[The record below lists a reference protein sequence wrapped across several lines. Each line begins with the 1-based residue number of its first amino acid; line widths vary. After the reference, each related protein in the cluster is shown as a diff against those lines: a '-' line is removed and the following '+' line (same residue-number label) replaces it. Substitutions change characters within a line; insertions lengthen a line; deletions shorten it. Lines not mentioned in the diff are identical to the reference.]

1 MYPLINETE
10 GMIYNTEIGTDILLA
25 KQFLDKEEIVAIP
38 TETVYGLAA
47 SAFSEK
53 AINSV
58 YTAKKRPSTNP
69 LIIHVANKDWI
80 YELAKE
86 INEKA
91 ALLIEKF
98 MPGPLTL
105 LLPKKKLVPDI
116 VTSGMPNVAIR
127 FPDHP
132 IANNLLKKLDYPL
145 AAPSANP
152 FGYISP
158 TTAQHVYS
166 QMNGKIPFILDG
178 GKCTAGIE
186 STIIGFRNG
195 IPVIYR
201 LGSVTISE
209 IEYVVGPVTINADT
223 SQTVVPGM
231 LKKHYS
237 PRTPLLLT
245 QSIDEALNK
254 HIGKKIGL
262 LTYGTYSPLLPE
274 EHQIVL
280 GTIANMS
287 VIAYNL
293 YSAMHTMDVAGYDLI
308 IVKRLPDEGIGKSI
322 NDRLNRASTL

>member
-1 MYPLINETE
+1 
-10 GMIYNTEIGTDILLA
+10 MIYTTEVGTDILRA

-47 SAFSEK
+47 NAFSEK
-53 AINSV
+53 AINRV
-58 YTAKKRPSTNP
+58 YSAKNRPATNP
-69 LIIHVANKDWI
+69 LIIHVASKDWI

-91 ALLIEKF
+91 ELLIEKF

-105 LLPKKKLVPDI
+105 LFPKKKLVPNI
-116 VTSGMPNVAIR
+116 VTSGMPSVAIR
-127 FPDHP
+127 FPAHP
-132 IANNLLKKLDYPL
+132 IANNLLQELDYPL

-158 TTAQHVYS
+158 TMAQHVS
-166 QMNGKIPFILDG
+166 DQMSGKIPYILDG

-201 LGSVTISE
+201 LGSVTVSD
-209 IEYVVGPVTINADT
+209 IEDVVGPVTINSST
-223 SQTVVPGM
+223 TQTIVPGM

-245 QSIDEALNK
+245 NSIDEVLNK
-254 HIGKKIGL
+254 YAGKNVGL
-262 LTYGTYSPLLPE
+262 LTYGSYCPLLPH

-280 GTIANMS
+280 GKITNMS

-293 YSAMHTMDVAGYDLI
+293 YSAMHTIDAAGYDLI
-308 IVKRLPDEGIGKSI
+308 IVNRLPDEGVGKSI
-322 NDRLNRASTL
+322 NDRLTRASTL